1 MTSKIE
7 ISVIV
12 CTYNRAK
19 LLCNCLQS
27 LADQT
32 FNKSLYEVIVV
43 NNNSAKT
50 TNGLVEEFT
59 INQPNFKVVVERKQ
73 VLSPA
78 RNRGYKEAKGEYVA
92 YIDDDAKATHNW
104 IEEIHSFICRHPE
117 IQVFGGPYCGFSLV
131 DMPEWFPPDYGT
143 MSHGEIERPLSE
155 TEWISGTNMVYKRS
169 LLNELGGFNVNIG
182 MRGKQISYG
191 EETNLLIRIRERKLP
206 IYYCPKIVVNHVIMP
221 YKLSL
226 AWLIWSNYTNGYS
239 GAQTFGCPY
248 NLIRYFAIL
257 AYIFLKSVAT
267 FCTSDEK
274 YTKRRLYY
282 SFRSFFWQVGFTK
295 SVIELKSRRSA
306 FLVNILFYLTSGMV
320 QSLKMTL

>member
-1 MTSKIE
+1 MSSKIV

-12 CTYNRAK
+12 CTYNRVK
-19 LLCNCLQS
+19 LLRDCLQS
-27 LADQT
+27 LVEQT
-32 FNKSLYEVIVV
+32 LDKSLYEVIVV
-43 NNNSAKT
+43 DNNSPKT
-50 TNGLVEEFT
+50 TNGLAEEFVR
-59 INQPNFKVVVERKQ
+59 NQANFRVVVEKKQ
-73 VLSPA
+73 GLSHA

-104 IEEIHSFICRHPE
+104 VEEIHSFICRHPE

-131 DMPEWFPPDYGT
+131 DIPAWFPPGYGT
-143 MSHGEIERPLSE
+143 MSLGEIERPLSE
-155 TEWISGTNMVYKRS
+155 TEWIHGTNMVYKRS

-182 MRGKQISYG
+182 MSGEQLSYG

-206 IYYCPKIVVNHVIMP
+206 IYYCPKIVVDHVIMP

-226 AWLIWSNYTNGYS
+226 AWLIKSNYTNGYS
-239 GAQTFGCPY
+239 GAETFGCPH
-248 NLIRYFAIL
+248 NLIRYFATL
-257 AYIFLKSVAT
+257 AYVFFKSVVT

-274 YTKRRLYY
+274 YAKRRLYY

-295 SVIELKSRRSA
+295 SVIELKSRSST
-306 FLVNILFYLTSGMV
+306 FLIILFYLTTGLV